1 MSGPIVPPLQ
11 VTEVDGSPDGRP
23 ITKII
28 VSNGDLTISG
38 REATIDTSGS
48 ATVPGTPATAI
59 QFNSDPAGTFTGSER
74 LVFETGSNNAQIF
87 IKSGASATQTEI
99 RAVDGWGL
107 QLSATDTDNSIRN
120 QIVLFGENDGPDGI
134 LLVPNTGEN
143 VRLQTGGLTTSA
155 SDGDLVLSTY
165 DDEDKAKITLTAG
178 AGGGVVI
185 QTDAAGFLQL
195 ENTTTDTDSI
205 FTVLGNGTGTP
216 KVKLENGSMAVQ
228 TICEAN
234 KEFTIEGGNGGDT
247 FVFDVSS
254 ATGGITWPDGTE
266 QITAASGGVSTL
278 AGLTDVSMDIAN
290 FTDSLLIQTNSDGLA
305 PTTGV
310 LSTANNNI
318 GIGKDVFLVLTS
330 ADDSVGIGK
339 DSLKSVLI
347 WGGNV
352 GVGSATLEL
361 TTLGNNTACG
371 TNSGKNVSNGQNNT
385 FVGNGA
391 GQGGSS
397 YGGSFNVAIGNDS
410 MLSVTGYSDYNVAVG
425 ANTLKSVAVGVR
437 NIALGSNAGFSG
449 TAITTGSNNVV
460 IGAAGV
466 ASATADD
473 QLVISSGDGGV
484 SWVVGD
490 SAGACYQGDNA
501 STWSTTSD
509 RILKH
514 EIVDATVGLDAIN
527 AVQVRNFR
535 YIEKAIPITEID
547 TSHSNNP
554 DDEGI
559 ENVRI
564 VGFDG
569 ENRYNLD
576 PEPLRVGVIAQEI
589 QDVFPEAVTENAH
602 GHLTVNTDSINWAL
616 LKAVQELSA
625 KVEALEANQ

>member
-1 MSGPIVPPLQ
+1 MGI
-11 VTEVDGSPDGRP
+11 DGRKQEAEGAA
-23 ITKII
+23 ILATG
-28 VSNGDLTISG
+28 VTDGYVLTADG
-38 REATIDTSGS
+38 A
-48 ATVPGTPATAI
+48 
-59 QFNSDPAGTFTGSER
+59 
-74 LVFETGSNNAQIF
+74 
-87 IKSGASATQTEI
+87 GASAWE
-99 RAVDGWGL
+99 A
-107 QLSATDTDNSIRN
+107 
-120 QIVLFGENDGPDGI
+120 
-134 LLVPNTGEN
+134 
-143 VRLQTGGLTTSA
+143 
-155 SDGDLVLSTY
+155 
-165 DDEDKAKITLTAG
+165 
-178 AGGGVVI
+178 AGGGGAE
-185 QTDAAGFLQL
+185 T
-195 ENTTTDTDSI
+195 
-205 FTVLGNGTGTP
+205 LG
-216 KVKLENGSMAVQ
+216 E
-228 TICEAN
+228 
-234 KEFTIEGGNGGDT
+234 
-247 FVFDVSS
+247 
-254 ATGGITWPDGTE
+254 
-266 QITAASGGVSTL
+266 
-278 AGLTDVSMDIAN
+278 LTDVSMDIAN

-310 LSTANNNI
+310 LSTASNNI

-361 TTLGNNTACG
+361 TTNGNNTALG

-397 YGGSFNVAIGNDS
+397 YGGSFNVAVGNDS
-410 MLSVTGYSDYNVAVG
+410 MLSATGYSDYNVAVG
-425 ANTLKSVAVGVR
+425 ANTLKSVVAGAR
-437 NIALGSNAGFSG
+437 NIALGVNAGFSG
-449 TAITTGSNNVV
+449 TAITSGSKNVV

-514 EIVDATVGLDAIN
+514 EIADATVGLDAIN

-547 TSHSNNP
+547 PTHSNNP

>member
-1 MSGPIVPPLQ
+1 MSGPVVPPLE

-266 QITAASGGVSTL
+266 QLTASGGGGGIGIVYPPVSNSQSSSQIHWGHISAPFGTS
-278 AGLTDVSMDIAN
+278 AATTQAFNTDSPCWIPIIARRTAT
-290 FTDSLLIQTNSDGLA
+290 FTDISIRV
-305 PTTGV
+305 TTGV
-310 LSTANNNI
+310 GSTSNI
-318 GIGKDVFLVLTS
+318 DLGVYS
-330 ADDSVGIGK
+330 DDSGEPGTLLGQATVDVDTSGTKSATLAAEVGESL
-339 DSLKSVLI
+339 DSVAGTQYWLAMVRQA
-347 WGGNV
+347 
-352 GVGSATLEL
+352 GVGSFTMQAGNKADVPQWAWTGYAT
-361 TTLGNNTACG
+361 
-371 TNSGKNVSNGQNNT
+371 
-385 FVGNGA
+385 
-391 GQGGSS
+391 S
-397 YGGSFNVAIGNDS
+397 YGIIVQSGSDNTLPASATFTSGFAWEMVAIG
-410 MLSVTGYSDYNVAVG
+410 VDY
-425 ANTLKSVAVGVR
+425 
-437 NIALGSNAGFSG
+437 
-449 TAITTGSNNVV
+449 
-460 IGAAGV
+460 
-466 ASATADD
+466 
-473 QLVISSGDGGV
+473 
-484 SWVVGD
+484 
-490 SAGACYQGDNA
+490 
-501 STWSTTSD
+501 
-509 RILKH
+509 
-514 EIVDATVGLDAIN
+514 E
-527 AVQVRNFR
+527 
-535 YIEKAIPITEID
+535 
-547 TSHSNNP
+547 
-554 DDEGI
+554 
-559 ENVRI
+559 
-564 VGFDG
+564 
-569 ENRYNLD
+569 
-576 PEPLRVGVIAQEI
+576 
-589 QDVFPEAVTENAH
+589 
-602 GHLTVNTDSINWAL
+602 
-616 LKAVQELSA
+616 
-625 KVEALEANQ
+625 